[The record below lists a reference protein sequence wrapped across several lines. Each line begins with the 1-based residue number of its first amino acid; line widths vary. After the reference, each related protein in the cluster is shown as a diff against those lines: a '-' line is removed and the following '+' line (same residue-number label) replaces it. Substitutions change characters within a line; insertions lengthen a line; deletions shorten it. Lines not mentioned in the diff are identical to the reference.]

1 MGEIENALN
10 KLIAH
15 AQTELAVRHRRDRE
29 RTAHAEPG
37 RSRSKLLINA
47 DQLDQAAREVLRLH
61 EREMPGLRTG

>member
-29 RTAHAEPG
+29 QAHPGDG
-37 RSRSKLLINA
+37 RSRSKLVINA

-61 EREMPGLRTG
+61 EREMPNLRTG